1 MVVPKPRRV
10 SSGKWFI
17 QMRLGGESITVTD
30 RTEKA
35 CIRAAQ
41 LVKAE
46 YLAGK
51 RAAVEPDPDPE
62 PAPVTLTAAIDK
74 YITARSNVLSPA
86 TIRGYRTI
94 QKHRFSALMKKPVT
108 EISRDAAQIA
118 VNQERNLCSSKTLL
132 NAWRFVSGVIAEET
146 GIRLEI
152 RLPQLV
158 RNERAFLMP
167 EQIDTFVE
175 AVHGTAFEI
184 PALLALCSLRQ
195 SEILGLRWEDVDL
208 DAGSVRVNGATVPN
222 EHHRFVRKDT
232 AKNLSSIRT
241 VPIMPQLVEAL
252 KAAQRSGDL
261 VTTMSASWMFKGINN
276 ICEANGLP
284 QVGVHGLRHSFASL
298 AYHLGMPEKIAMEI
312 GGWSDDATMRKIYT
326 HIAEIDR
333 KNSVNAMQEY
343 YRNLNNANKNAN
355 QAEKGA

>member
-1 MVVPKPRRV
+1 MIVPKPRRV
-10 SSGKWFI
+10 SSGNWYI
-17 QMRLGGESITVTD
+17 HMRLGGESISITE

-35 CIRAAQ
+35 CIRSAQ
-41 LVKAE
+41 LIKAE

-51 RAAVEPDPDPE
+51 RKKADPE
-62 PAPVTLTAAIDK
+62 PQAAPVTLTQAIDR
-74 YITARSNVLSPA
+74 YIAARSNVLSPA

-94 QKHRFSALMKKPVT
+94 QKHRFAELMKQPVA
-108 EISRDAAQIA
+108 EITRDAAQLA
-118 VNQERNLCSSKTLL
+118 VNQERILCASKTLL
-132 NAWRFVSGVIAEET
+132 NAWRFISGVIAEET
-146 GIRLEI
+146 GTRLEI

-158 RNERAFLMP
+158 RNERGFLMP
-167 EQIDTFVE
+167 DQIDTFVE

-195 SEILGLRWEDVDL
+195 SEILGLRWQDVDL
-208 DAGSVRVNGATVPN
+208 DAGTVRVSGATVPN

-241 VPIMPQLVEAL
+241 VPIMPQLTDAL
-252 KAAQRSGDL
+252 KAVPHDGEL
-261 VTTMSASWMFKGINN
+261 VTRMSASWMFKGINK

-326 HIAEIDR
+326 HVAEVDR

-343 YRNLNNANKNAN
+343 YQKLNNANKNEN
-355 QAEKGA
+355 